1 MLKLQH
7 LTAGY
12 GEKTILHDISL
23 DFPPGTVTA
32 ILGPNGCGKS
42 TLLKAAAGLL
52 APVSGQVLSEEP
64 RARHIAYLP
73 QSRRVPEMCSGP
85 DSTQGLRPWHRW
97 ERNSDRPS
105 SNSYGDWRVPWLGW
119 PRRYR
124 QEDEAIARAAM
135 ARLGVL
141 EFADRP
147 LPELSGGTR
156 QKCYLAMAL
165 AQEADTLLLDEPTSF
180 LDIGHQLRL
189 MGLCRELAAEGRAVT
204 VVLHALPLAL
214 GYADRIALLEG
225 GRLLALGTPGEI
237 LDSGIL
243 DRVFGVRVLSLD
255 TDAGRQYVCVAAK
268 SEACRGGS

>member
-73 QSRRVPEMCSGP
+73 QSRRVPEM
-85 DSTQGLRPWHRW
+85 TALRLVLHGRF
-97 ERNSDRPS
+97 
-105 SNSYGDWRVPWLGW
+105 PWLGW

-189 MGLCRELAAEGRAVT
+189 MALCRELAAEGRALA
-204 VVLHALPLAL
+204 VVLHDLPLAL

-225 GRLLALGTPGEI
+225 GRLLALGLPGEI

-243 DRVFGVRVLSLD
+243 DRTFGVRVLPLD
-255 TDAGRQYVCVAAK
+255 TDAGRQYVCAADR